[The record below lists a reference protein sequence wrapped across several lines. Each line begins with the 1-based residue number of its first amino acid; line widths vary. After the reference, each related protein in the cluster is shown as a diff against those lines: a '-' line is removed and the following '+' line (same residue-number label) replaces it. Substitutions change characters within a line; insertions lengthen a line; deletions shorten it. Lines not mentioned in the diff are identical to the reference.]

1 MSIMGM
7 REWLHNNRVAMLVVF
22 VLLLVGLLMSY
33 GNFGSSA
40 TYTASDYEKMV
51 ASAREAYEA
60 DPTDPANVQALA
72 AILGE
77 YAAFLSSDGATK
89 EEIDAVDGEALEYYD
104 EYYGLM
110 VLDATETYNANKNYA
125 NAYIVASYLAQRAQ
139 AQAMMDMD
147 STSISLKS
155 TEWMITA
162 LNHRVTELG
171 LELANDANNPT
182 ILADLAD
189 AKGALGYYHRE
200 LNEKFDLTPDYQ
212 AAIDLYMQ
220 ALENCGDDVA
230 AITKS
235 NYYQKAAAYAFNIDK
250 KDLAEQYYKAAL
262 ELTPN
267 DYNTNVGLASF
278 LLNGERYDEALTL
291 LQNYRATMADDDA
304 NAANIDNSIKYVQ
317 SMIDAAK
324 TPADTDA
331 ENTEGDDTAADTAT
345 GTDTE
350 PAPAN

>member
-77 YAAFLSSDGATK
+77 YAAFLSAEGATK
-89 EEIDAVDGEALEYYD
+89 DEIDAVDSEALEYYD

-110 VLDATETYNANKNYA
+110 VLDATETYNANKTYA

-139 AQAMMDMD
+139 AQALMNTD
-147 STSISLKS
+147 STGVSIKS

-171 LELANDANNPT
+171 LELAEDANNPT

-189 AKGALGYYHRE
+189 AKAALGYYHRE

-230 AITKS
+230 ATTKS
-235 NYYQKAAAYAFNIDK
+235 DYYQKAAAYAFNIEK

-267 DYNTNVGLASF
+267 DYNTNVGMASF
-278 LLNGERYDEALTL
+278 LLNCERYDEALTL
-291 LQNYRATMADDDA
+291 LQNYRTTMADGDT

-317 SMIDAAK
+317 SMIEAAK
-324 TPADTDA
+324 APADT
-331 ENTEGDDTAADTAT
+331 ETNTEDDNVAADTTAA
-345 GTDTE
+345 TDTE
-350 PAPAN
+350 TTPAN